1 MKGIVIM
8 KRRNLYWLFSVTV
21 TVLAVFGIY
30 EFYSAK
36 AYRQGLEDSYN
47 RAFFELTDYVDDID
61 TLLAKS
67 MLATSAS
74 EMASLSQELSV
85 QATAAKSCLAQIP
98 ITEVSLDKTEKF
110 LAQVGDYTYTLSQ
123 NIINKKAISED
134 EYESLS
140 ALGSYAASLNNALA
154 DISQKVYR
162 GELRFGRN
170 SKTGAGGVV
179 YADSGDPFSSI
190 EKQIGEFP
198 ALIYDGPFSEHIEN
212 MKPKLLENKS
222 EISKDAAAK
231 KLADFLNIDS
241 SSLEFTGETQNSNL
255 PVYRFSGKRGKTD
268 ICATISKQGG
278 YVVYFLGTRRVR
290 PETLSVE
297 DAIAKARAFLTEKGF
312 ESMKE
317 SYYEKKDGVATVN
330 FAYQQNNVIC
340 YSDLIKVKVALDD
353 GEIIGME
360 GFGYV
365 MNHHSRDIR
374 TPALTKQD
382 ARGRVSSRLAI
393 DSVNIALIPKD
404 SKREVLCYEFKG
416 TFGDKNFLIYLNAE
430 TGAEEDIQ
438 ILIESP
444 DGILTI

>member
-1 MKGIVIM
+1 M

-30 EFYSAK
+30 EFYSAR

-61 TLLAKS
+61 TLLAKT
-67 MLATSAS
+67 MLATSAG

-123 NIINKKAISED
+123 NIINKKSISEE

-154 DISQKVYR
+154 DISQRVYK
-162 GELRFGRN
+162 GEIHFGSN
-170 SKTGAGGVV
+170 SRTGKRGVV
-179 YADSGDPFSSI
+179 YADSSEPFSSI
-190 EKQIGEFP
+190 EKQIGEYP
-198 ALIYDGPFSEHIEN
+198 SLIYDGPFSEHIEN
-212 MKPKLLENKS
+212 LKPKLLEGKS
-222 EISKDAAAK
+222 EISKQEASK
-231 KLADFLNIDS
+231 KLAGFLGIDES
-241 SSLEFTGETQNSNL
+241 ALEAKGETQNSNL
-255 PVYRFSGKRGKTD
+255 PVYCFSGKRGKTE
-268 ICATISKQGG
+268 ISAAVSKQGG
-278 YVVYFLGTRRVR
+278 YVVYFLGTRRLR
-290 PETLSVE
+290 SETLSVE
-297 DAIAKARAFLTEKGF
+297 DAIAKAKAFLAEKGYD
-312 ESMKE
+312 SMKE

-330 FAYQQNNVIC
+330 FAYQQNNVVC

-360 GFGYV
+360 SYGYI
-365 MNHHSRDIR
+365 MNHHTRNIR

-382 ARGRVSSRLAI
+382 ARGKVSSRLAI

>member
-1 MKGIVIM
+1 M
-8 KRRNLYWLFSVTV
+8 KRKNLYWLFSVTV

-30 EFYSAK
+30 EFYNAK
-36 AYRQGLEDSYN
+36 AYRRGLEDSYN

-67 MLATSAS
+67 MLATSAG

-98 ITEVSLDKTEKF
+98 QAEVPLDKTEKF

-123 NIINKKAISED
+123 NIINKKTISED

-140 ALGSYAASLNNALA
+140 ALGSYAASLNSALS
-154 DISQKVYR
+154 DIEKKVYR
-162 GELRFGRN
+162 GELHLGKDAKIGRN
-170 SKTGAGGVV
+170 GVV
-179 YADSGDPFSSI
+179 YAADGDPFSEI
-190 EKQIGEFP
+190 EKKIGEYP
-198 ALIYDGPFSEHIEN
+198 SLIYDGPFSEHIEN
-212 MKPKLLENKS
+212 LKPKLLENKS
-222 EISKDAAAK
+222 EISKETAAK
-231 KLADFLNIDS
+231 KLAEFLGTDAAFLN
-241 SSLEFTGETQNSNL
+241 FTGETQNSNL
-255 PVYRFSGKRGKTD
+255 PSYMFRGMRGKTQ
-268 ICATISKQGG
+268 ICASVSKQGG
-278 YVVYFLGTRRVR
+278 YPVYFLGTRRIR
-290 PETLSVE
+290 EETLSVE
-297 DAIAKARAFLTEKGF
+297 DAISKAKAFLDEKGF
-312 ESMKE
+312 DSMKE

-360 GFGYV
+360 AYGYV
-365 MNHHSRDIR
+365 MNHHRRDIR
-374 TPALTKQD
+374 TPALSKQD
-382 ARGRVSSRLAI
+382 ARGKVSGRLSI
-393 DSVNIALIPKD
+393 DTVNIALIPKD

-416 TFGDKNFLIYLNAE
+416 TFGDKNFLIYINAE
-430 TGAEEDIQ
+430 TGVEEDIQ